1 MKYPYTII
9 KNPFKND
16 TMVNAAT
23 KIGTNAYSNTVILSA
38 TIRLKKK
45 KSTKYNTLVKS
56 ELRPTIGYTIN
67 VNKTLISRIKGTV
80 TTKLTLTLLIG

>member
-1 MKYPYTII
+1 
-9 KNPFKND
+9 
-16 TMVNAAT
+16 MVNAAT